1 MLLKR
6 TAVETPKK
14 KIIRKAPVKSN
25 NHKNFKFIDD
35 DGNDGKK
42 DEESPTKQQ
51 VKKNSLSKLDHRYI
65 AKINAAIQYIKE
77 DAEESMDYLNLLIK
91 ELTGKENNLEKIA
104 MCAND
109 FLNNIYNF
117 RDILK
122 NLKSE
127 FSAK

>member
-1 MLLKR
+1 MLLKK

-35 DGNDGKK
+35 DGKK
-42 DEESPTKQQ
+42 DEKESPTKQQ

-127 FSAK
+127 FSTK

>member
-1 MLLKR
+1 MLLKK

-35 DGNDGKK
+35 DNDDKK
-42 DEESPTKQQ
+42 DDNKQQ

>member
-1 MLLKR
+1 LLLLKK

-35 DGNDGKK
+35 DNDDKK
-42 DEESPTKQQ
+42 DDNKQQ

-122 NLKSE
+122 NLKNE

>member
-1 MLLKR
+1 MLLKK

-35 DGNDGKK
+35 DDKK
-42 DEESPTKQQ
+42 DEKESPTKQQ

-127 FSAK
+127 FSTK

>member
-1 MLLKR
+1 MLLLKKI
-6 TAVETPKK
+6 AVETPRK

-35 DGNDGKK
+35 NGNSNNDKK
-42 DEESPTKQQ
+42 DDNKQH